1 MKASTALHSLFDWK
15 IKGGMEL
22 RNLRV
27 LVEVVRLGGFTEA
40 ARSLFSTQSTVSKS
54 IRALEDELGVPLLH
68 RASRKVVPTAAGKIV
83 LHHGQRML
91 GLREDLLGEIA
102 ELKGLQRGILRLGLP
117 RVGSDTLFAPIFA
130 RFRALYPGIE
140 IELREAGS
148 ARLGDLLHSGELD
161 LAGLLLPVSEDF
173 ETQDLAREPLV
184 ALVKEDHALAGCERI
199 GLEDLASTPLILFDK
214 GFVLHAMVTQAFRT
228 RHLDPHVAVRTSQ
241 IGFMMELV
249 AGGVGVAF
257 LPRMIALSHVRA
269 GVALVSLADPSLEW
283 HMALAWRR
291 GAYLCH
297 AAQAWLHVAGS
308 IGVACDG

>member
-1 MKASTALHSLFDWK
+1 
-15 IKGGMEL
+15 
-22 RNLRV
+22 
-27 LVEVVRLGGFTEA
+27 
-40 ARSLFSTQSTVSKS
+40 
-54 IRALEDELGVPLLH
+54 
-68 RASRKVVPTAAGKIV
+68 
-83 LHHGQRML
+83 ML

-102 ELKGLQRGILRLGLP
+102 ELKGLQRGTLRLGLP
-117 RVGSDTLFAPIFA
+117 RGQRYA
-130 RFRALYPGIE
+130 FRAD
-140 IELREAGS
+140 LRAVS
-148 ARLGDLLHSGELD
+148 RSLSRHRDRPARGGQRAVGDLLHSGELD

-184 ALVKEDHALAGCERI
+184 ALLKEDHALAGGTHRA
-199 GLEDLASTPLILFDK
+199 GGSGRNAAGAVRQ
-214 GFVLHAMVTQAFRT
+214 GFRAARHGDPGFRA
-228 RHLDPHVAVRTSQ
+228 RHLDPHIAVRTSQ

-297 AAQAWLHVAGS
+297 AARHGCMWLAPAGWPAMDKEAIS
-308 IGVACDG
+308 AGGRTSLRASPAR

>member
-1 MKASTALHSLFDWK
+1 MKAATFLHSLLDWMK
-15 IKGGMEL
+15 KGGMEL

-54 IRALEDELGVPLLH
+54 IRALEEELGVPLLH
-68 RASRKVVPTAAGKIV
+68 RASRKVAPTAAGEIAV
-83 LHHGQRML
+83 RHGLKML

-102 ELKGLQRGILRLGLP
+102 ELKGLQRGTLRLGLP

-140 IELREAGS
+140 IDLREAGS
-148 ARLGDLLHSGELD
+148 ARLRDLLHSGELD

-184 ALVKEDHALAGCERI
+184 ALLPEGHALARRDSIEP
-199 GLEDLASTPLILFDK
+199 EDLAATPLVLFDK
-214 GFVLHAMVTQAFRT
+214 GFVLHAMVTQAFRA
-228 RHLDPHVAVRTSQ
+228 RHLDPHIAVRTSQ

-257 LPRMIALSHVRA
+257 LPRMIAQSHLRA
-269 GVALVSLADPSLEW
+269 GVALVPLGDPALEW

-297 AAQAWLHVAGS
+297 AAQAWLQVAMAEGGS
-308 IGVACDG
+308 R